1 MTSLCTAVADVR
13 RPVGKAADFRFE
25 SVAGRITET
34 ASGTTPSK
42 WIALICSKCAGFWNI
57 AIIPVHTDIA
67 AFVKNLDSLVFHL
80 TTHSGTIFANRFC
93 NL

>member
-13 RPVGKAADFRFE
+13 RSVGKAADFRLE
-25 SVAGRITET
+25 SVTGRITET
-34 ASGTTPSK
+34 ASGTTPPK
-42 WIALICSKCAGFWNI
+42 WPALIFSICAGFWDI